1 MPACKNLIILVAI
14 TAGSFKY
21 GDKLLAQRVDYG
33 NDIAPILS
41 RHCFE
46 CHGPDAG
53 ERQADLRLDSQASA
67 TSPAESGLT
76 AITPG
81 ESGTSELI
89 KRVKSNG
96 GDRMPPVDSGSRLSP
111 EEIKQLERWIDE
123 GATWERHWSFNKI
136 VRSAPPMVRN
146 QNWVRNPIDQFVLAK
161 LEREGLTPVAR
172 AKPSVLVRRVYY
184 DLLGLPPT
192 PREMTHFLNDQEPDA
207 WDRLIDRLLA
217 SPMYGQ
223 RWGRHWLDV
232 ARYGDSNGGDENH
245 LYPHAWR
252 YRDYVIG
259 SFNDDLPFDQ
269 FVKEQIA
276 GDLID
281 AQVTDGPR
289 SNDRLTATGFLAL
302 GTKILA
308 ERDEIKKQ
316 ADVVDEQIDTL
327 GKAFLAF
334 SLGCARCHDH
344 KFDPIPTRDYY
355 ALAGIFHSTK
365 LEDQVIHTDADRQ
378 VNAAYE
384 KKLQGLNQLR
394 IRLRSDVEAKIAS
407 AAGDIQQ
414 WEAES
419 FSVGNVTIL
428 RDGYGHGIGIISDRG
443 PQSSFAEYEIDIS
456 ADGPYL
462 LQARYAARD
471 ARPGQIL
478 LNGTIVNKNAIANTT
493 GGWMPEHQQWFS
505 EGTVLLKVGA
515 NKLRIESEPLM
526 SHIDKFR
533 LIQGTKFP
541 LIVEMLKQLS
551 QLNREITELQ
561 NTRPKPSYV
570 MAVTEGTSRDVR
582 IHIRGSHLQLGK
594 SVARGFPTSL
604 SSAMDRPN
612 GTKLRPSTISPAE
625 SGRLQLASWM
635 TDAGAGAGGQTARV
649 IVNRLWH
656 WHFGAGIVRTTND
669 FGLQGARPTHPELLD
684 WMASELIRHDWS
696 LKFLHR
702 MIVTSATYQQ
712 GHSKHPRHLF
722 RGLAR
727 RRLEAEAIRDSLLMH
742 GGSLVVDLVGDPL
755 AVKSQDPSPADLHAN
770 EAAYRNFRRRSVHLP
785 IIRCNTN
792 RFLVLYDFPNATTP
806 VGTRDNTTVP
816 TQSLLLMNDPFVV
829 QQAQDFARRILRQF
843 NHEQSRVEAIY
854 KQLFQR
860 PATSSER
867 DALLEFRSEFGKL
880 GSGGEISEQTIWGAM
895 IHSLFLS
902 SEFIHVD

>member
-1 MPACKNLIILVAI
+1 MPACKNLIIFVAI
-14 TAGSFKY
+14 TAGGFRY
-21 GDKLLAQRVDYG
+21 GDELLAQRVDYG
-33 NDIAPILS
+33 NDIALILS

-46 CHGPDAG
+46 CHGPDAD

-67 TSPAESGLT
+67 TSPAESGFT

-96 GDRMPPVDSGSRLSP
+96 GDRMPPAESGSRLSAG
-111 EEIKQLERWIDE
+111 EIKQLERWIDE

-136 VRSAPPMVRN
+136 VRRSPPIVRN
-146 QNWVRNPIDQFVLAK
+146 QDWGRNPIDRFVLAK

-192 PREMTHFLNDQEPDA
+192 PHEVTQFLNDQEPGA
-207 WDRLIDRLLA
+207 WERLIDRLLA

-245 LYPHAWR
+245 LYPYAWR
-252 YRDYVIG
+252 YRDYVIS

-269 FVKEQIA
+269 FVNEQIA

-281 AQVTDGPR
+281 AQSTHGR
-289 SNDRLTATGFLAL
+289 RRNDRLTATGFLAL

-316 ADVVDEQIDTL
+316 ADMVDEQIDTL

-365 LEDQVIHTDADRQ
+365 LEDQVIQTDADRQ
-378 VNAAYE
+378 ENAAYE
-384 KKLQGLNQLR
+384 EKLEGLYQLR
-394 IRLRSDVEAKIAS
+394 VRLRADVEAQIAS
-407 AAGDIQQ
+407 AADDIPQ
-414 WEAES
+414 WEAER
-419 FSVGNVTIL
+419 FSAGNVTSL
-428 RDGYGHGIGIISDRG
+428 HDGYGQGIGIISDRG
-443 PQSSFAEYEIDIS
+443 PQSSFAEYEIDIP

-462 LQARYAARD
+462 LQVRYAARD
-471 ARPGQIL
+471 ARPGEIR
-478 LNGTIVNKNAIANTT
+478 LNGAIVKENAIANTT

-505 EGTVLLKVGA
+505 ECTVVLKVGA

-533 LIQGTKFP
+533 LIQVTNFASVIEK
-541 LIVEMLKQLS
+541 LEQLAR
-551 QLNREITELQ
+551 LNREIIELQ
-561 NTRPKPSYV
+561 NNRPKPSYV
-570 MAVTEGTSRDVR
+570 MAVTEGTSRDVQ

-594 SVARGFPTSL
+594 PVARGFPTSL
-604 SSAMDRPN
+604 SSTWDRPN
-612 GTKLRPSTISPAE
+612 ETKLRSSIIPPAE

-635 TDAGAGAGGQTARV
+635 TDAGAGAGGQTSRV

-656 WHFGAGIVRTTND
+656 WHFGEGIVRTTND

-712 GHSKHPRHLF
+712 GQSEHPRHLF

-742 GGSLVVDLVGDPL
+742 GGSLVVDVVGDL
-755 AVKSQDPSPADLHAN
+755 LGVKSQDPSPADLHAN
-770 EAAYRNFRRRSVHLP
+770 EAAYRDFPRRSVHLP

-806 VGTRDNTTVP
+806 VGSRDNTTVP
-816 TQSLLLMNDPFVV
+816 TQALLLMNDPFVV

-843 NHEQSRVEAIY
+843 DHEQSRVEAIY
-854 KQLFQR
+854 QQLFQR
-860 PATSSER
+860 SATSAER
-867 DALLEFRSEFGKL
+867 EALLEFRSEFGKL
-880 GSGGEISEQTIWGAM
+880 SSGGDIAEQAVWGAM